1 MDFWFYLFAFLR
13 QGLPIELRM
22 IVPLSPEHWD
32 QRLEPTQPF
41 KNFCFRVGEMDQWV
55 FVPAAHPD
63 ILTLVVGTNKVGGKT
78 RFSPVVFQPFVPSK
92 HTQIKM
98 FYKIKFCFKYQMDF
112 CLLRII
118 KFAGSSSSKPS
129 TVKQDTICSKRYFIN
144 SIRHKLITFHNRCCL
159 YEMVLYKNS

>member
-1 MDFWFYLFAFLR
+1 
-13 QGLPIELRM
+13 
-22 IVPLSPEHWD
+22 
-32 QRLEPTQPF
+32 
-41 KNFCFRVGEMDQWV
+41 MDQWV

-63 ILTLVVGTNKVGGKT
+63 VLTLVTGTNKVGGQT
-78 RFSPVVFQPFVPSK
+78 RFSPFVFQPFVPSK

-98 FYKIKFCFKYQMDF
+98 FYKIKFCFQYQMDF

-118 KFAGSSSSKPS
+118 KLAGSSSSKPS

-159 YEMVLYKNS
+159 YEMVLYKNSYFYIILQLKIPSLIHFSFQPPQPRRACRGVSVSPVW